1 MRPTTRAP
9 VFTAPR
15 VGANGDT
22 AVRDRPTALREQVP
36 DGRLRADRGTGS
48 GRPAR
53 PGLAWPGPGLPVPS
67 RKHAK
72 GDPSHRLGRR
82 RDTRARREEGHPA
95 PDRSS
100 GHRGEVGRRV
110 PDHRRGPARSRR
122 LPRGLPFDGKWRYAF
137 EFPSQFGRRGSVET
151 TGKTEATIT
160 SEYTTTGQQPPPGS
174 SRSVTPTRHA
184 SPAATGRPVPTGT
197 RGSP

>member
-1 MRPTTRAP
+1 MSPTTRAP

-15 VGANGDT
+15 VGANGDI
-22 AVRDRPTALREQVP
+22 AVRDRPTAPESRSLTVFPGPIAFRPSSSRPENTP
-36 DGRLRADRGTGS
+36 RATLLTARPVDATRAPVARGATPPRTAVAATGARS
-48 GRPAR
+48 VDACPITVAGRP
-53 PGLAWPGPGLPVPS
+53 V
-67 RKHAK
+67 
-72 GDPSHRLGRR
+72 
-82 RDTRARREEGHPA
+82 
-95 PDRSS
+95 
-100 GHRGEVGRRV
+100 RGVC
-110 PDHRRGPARSRR
+110 RGSYS
-122 LPRGLPFDGKWRYAF
+122 FDGKWRYAF

-197 RGSP
+197 RGFP